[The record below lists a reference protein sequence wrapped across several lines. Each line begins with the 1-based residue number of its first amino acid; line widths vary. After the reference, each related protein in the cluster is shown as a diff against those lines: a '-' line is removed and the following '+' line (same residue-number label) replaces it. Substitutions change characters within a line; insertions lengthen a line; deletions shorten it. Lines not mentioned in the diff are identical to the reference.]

1 MPPAEDLNLPEGAE
15 SGREGATADIE
26 PEGTENEVPEPEM
39 AANPEPLPTPASK
52 QQSVEPG
59 PVAEEVT
66 LRDNVPSDADNS
78 HRNSTF
84 LTEVADSDGPG
95 PATTSLA
102 DIVAA
107 VDNIEVLGTIADVDD
122 KKEASSIDAK
132 DTSPAPAKE
141 ASPAPVK
148 DATPPPAKESSPAP
162 APPKEAS
169 PAPAPAKEASPTP
182 AKEASPAPAEEAT
195 PATAKEVSPEPV
207 KEATPP
213 QAKEASPEPVKDASP
228 EPVKEAS
235 PAPPKQASPEPVK
248 EASPEPAKE
257 ATPEPVK
264 QESSA
269 PAKEVSPV
277 PVKEESPAPPTKE
290 ESPVPAK
297 EASPAPPPEVEP
309 IGAVE
314 DLKAEVNALLSTS
327 EKEDAEIEETK
338 TIIDKVEAQAHDTT
352 DGSVID
358 IQVIEETKEDADV
371 LDIVAAA
378 SEAFTAEVIPD
389 NADIEV
395 VPEDGEEVMEFTFSS
410 ADAIPIGAIA
420 VATFA
425 IFLALILYY
434 N

>member
-26 PEGTENEVPEPEM
+26 LEGTENEVPEPEM
-39 AANPEPLPTPASK
+39 AATPEPLPTPASK

-148 DATPPPAKESSPAP
+148 DASPPPAKEASPAP

-169 PAPAPAKEASPTP
+169 PAPAPP
-182 AKEASPAPAEEAT
+182 KEASPAPAKEPSPAPAQEAIHA
-195 PATAKEVSPEPV
+195 PAKEVSPEPV

-213 QAKEASPEPVKDASP
+213 QAKEASP

-264 QESSA
+264 QESPA
-269 PAKEVSPV
+269 LAKEVSPV
-277 PVKEESPAPPTKE
+277 PVKEESPAPPAKE

-338 TIIDKVEAQAHDTT
+338 TIIDKVEAQADDTT

>member
-15 SGREGATADIE
+15 SGREGAPADIE
-26 PEGTENEVPEPEM
+26 LEGTENEVPEPEM
-39 AANPEPLPTPASK
+39 AATPEPLPSPASK

-59 PVAEEVT
+59 PTEEAT
-66 LRDNVPSDADNS
+66 LRDNVPSDVANT

-132 DTSPAPAKE
+132 DISPAPAKE

-148 DATPPPAKESSPAP
+148 DATPPPAKE
-162 APPKEAS
+162 AS
-169 PAPAPAKEASPTP
+169 PAPAPAKEVSPEPVKEASPTP
-182 AKEASPAPAEEAT
+182 AKEASSPPAKEASPEPAKEAS
-195 PATAKEVSPEPV
+195 PPAKEVSPEPV
-207 KEATPP
+207 KEAAPP
-213 QAKEASPEPVKDASP
+213 PAKEASPEPPTQASP

-235 PAPPKQASPEPVK
+235 PA
-248 EASPEPAKE
+248 PAKE

-264 QESSA
+264 QES
-269 PAKEVSPV
+269 PV
-277 PVKEESPAPPTKE
+277 PKKEESPAPPAKG

-297 EASPAPPPEVEP
+297 EASPAPTPEMEP

-327 EKEDAEIEETK
+327 EKEDVEIEETK
-338 TIIDKVEAQAHDTT
+338 NIIDKVEAKIDDTT

-358 IQVIEETKEDADV
+358 IQVIEETKDDADV

-395 VPEDGEEVMEFTFSS
+395 VAEDGEEVMEFTFSS